1 MKTLDQ
7 SFDEPAMNLAC
18 DEILLNEV
26 DSDTRE
32 ATLRFWEPQ
41 LPFVVIGYG
50 NNINRECLIES
61 CKQNKIQIFRRFSG
75 GGAVLQASGCLNY
88 SLILPI
94 STKEG
99 TNNISS
105 TNCHIMK
112 THQGAFTEALSHKVT
127 IEGHTDLAL
136 NGLKFSGNA
145 QKRTKNAL
153 VFHGTFLLNFDL
165 ELLDKSLRMPSVQPL
180 YREGR
185 SHDKFCTNIPLT
197 VDSVKNLI
205 KTAWQANETAKPVDG
220 EKISQLT
227 NAKYSQKEWIYRQT
241 KINHESE

>member
-7 SFDEPAMNLAC
+7 SYSEPAMNLAC

-26 DSDTRE
+26 DSEDRE

-41 LPFVVIGYG
+41 SPFVVMGYG

-61 CKQNKIQIFRRFSG
+61 CNQNKIEILRRFSG

-94 STKEG
+94 SINDG
-99 TNNISS
+99 TSNIGS

-112 THQGAFTEALSHKVT
+112 THQRAFSEALNDKVT

-136 NGLKFSGNA
+136 KGLKFSGNA
-145 QKRTKNAL
+145 QKRTRNAL
-153 VFHGTFLLNFDL
+153 VFHGTFLLNLDL
-165 ELLDKSLRMPSVQPL
+165 KLLDQSLQMPSAAPS
-180 YREGR
+180 YRKSR
-185 SHDKFCTNIPLT
+185 SHDKFCKNIPLT
-197 VDSVKNLI
+197 VESVKNLI
-205 KTAWQANETAKPVDG
+205 EQAWQTKGASKPVDI
-220 EKISQLT
+220 EKIHKLT
-227 NAKYSQKEWIYRQT
+227 QVKYTQKEWIYRQS
-241 KINHESE
+241 KINQ

>member
-7 SFDEPAMNLAC
+7 SYEEPAMNLAC

-26 DSDTRE
+26 DSATRE
-32 ATLRFWEPQ
+32 ATLRFWEPK

-50 NNINRECLIES
+50 NNIHRECLVES
-61 CKQNKIQIFRRFSG
+61 CKQNKIQIFRRLSG

-94 STKEG
+94 SAKEG
-99 TNNISS
+99 TKNIGS
-105 TNCHIMK
+105 TNCHVMK
-112 THQGAFTEALSHKVT
+112 THQRAFTEALNRKVT

-153 VFHGTFLLNFDL
+153 VFHGTFLLNLDF
-165 ELLDKSLRMPSVQPL
+165 ELLDQSLQMPSVEPS

-205 KTAWQANETAKPVDG
+205 KHAWQSKGAAKPADR
-220 EKISQLT
+220 EKIYQLT
-227 NAKYSQKEWIYRQT
+227 NAKYNQKEWIYRQT
-241 KINHESE
+241 KINQESE